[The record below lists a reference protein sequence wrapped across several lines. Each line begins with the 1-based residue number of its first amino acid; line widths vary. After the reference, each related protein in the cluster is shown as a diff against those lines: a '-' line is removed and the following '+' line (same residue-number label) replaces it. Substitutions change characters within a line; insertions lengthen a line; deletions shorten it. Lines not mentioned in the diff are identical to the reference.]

1 MQEIGK
7 LFLKV
12 IKLKSK
18 ESRRKHKT
26 TRNRK
31 CVPFLTSGVGYKTRL
46 KPSGEK
52 RYSDKADPVLP
63 PAGTVERK
71 ASQLTA
77 NHLSASKS

>member
-12 IKLKSK
+12 IKLKRK

-31 CVPFLTSGVGYKTRL
+31 CVPFLTSGVGCKTRL
-46 KPSGEK
+46 KPSGWK
-52 RYSDKADPVLP
+52 GYNDKADPIFP

-71 ASQLTA
+71 AS
-77 NHLSASKS
+77 

>member
-12 IKLKSK
+12 IKLKRK

-31 CVPFLTSGVGYKTRL
+31 CVPFLTSGVGYKTGL

-52 RYSDKADPVLP
+52 RYSDKPILYF
-63 PAGTVERK
+63 
-71 ASQLTA
+71 
-77 NHLSASKS
+77 HLLAPLRGKPDS